1 MIQELRRQ
9 AADQPDI
16 QKLLW
21 KRQLSQQ
28 STYRAEIHEL
38 HTEMLN
44 MKEKSEMKSH
54 LAANMCKI
62 EHTVPSRTVDSEPE
76 NVLNTLSPGIY
87 RSARW
92 ILPHE
97 LETPNRPTSS
107 GLQSP
112 AGAPVQFGPSPQTR
126 EYAPPPPCFIPPA
139 QWGDVHGRAGDE
151 DCELFGG
158 MLIGDDQD
166 LQPDPLQAVQ
176 QTDESGNAEIPLF
189 QLSQQPMTAARC
201 INGNLVRP
209 DNTDEEP
216 PSTACRQSTVMAPGG
231 VPLGRGPPGY
241 QQSPGG
247 LQGRSVPPPP
257 PPPAPVAHAPA
268 AYNAATYPRE
278 WTPLNTRPKAAGA
291 GGQPNGPPNDPG
303 GSSGPGANG
312 QPGQGGNP
320 YSGGGAAGSNG
331 SGGGAP
337 PPPGGQP
344 GGSAPPGN
352 TPPQQTGGAGP
363 PGGAPQSPPGISQP
377 NRHPDPWAP
386 LDRSRKPLP
395 KLLLPSNY
403 KVCSILDMRQ
413 ILESWYDKSTFAIA
427 TWRGDAQRYWLTQV
441 LDCEIGMTNGF
452 KALHHR
458 EPV

>member
-9 AADQPDI
+9 AEEQPDI
-16 QKLLW
+16 QKRLW

-54 LAANMCKI
+54 LAASMCKI
-62 EHTVPSRTVDSEPE
+62 EQTVPSRTVDSEPE
-76 NVLNTLSPGIY
+76 NVLNTLCPG

-92 ILPHE
+92 ILAHG

-107 GLQSP
+107 GLQSL
-112 AGAPVQFGPSPQTR
+112 AGAPVQFGPSPQPR
-126 EYAPPPPCFIPPA
+126 EYARPPPCFVPPA
-139 QWGDVHGRAGDE
+139 QWGDVHGRAGNE

-166 LQPDPLQAVQ
+166 LPPDPLQGVQ
-176 QTDESGNAEIPLF
+176 QPDESGNAEIPPC
-189 QLSQQPMTAARC
+189 QLSQQPMTTARC

-216 PSTACRQSTVMAPGG
+216 PSTACRQSTVMASGG
-231 VPLGRGPPGY
+231 VPLGRGPPGH

-247 LQGRSVPPPP
+247 LRGRHVPPPP
-257 PPPAPVAHAPA
+257 PPPPPPAAPVPHAPA
-268 AYNAATYPRE
+268 APSAATYPRE
-278 WTPLNTRPKAAGA
+278 WTPLHTRPKAS
-291 GGQPNGPPNDPG
+291 GGGGPPN
-303 GSSGPGANG
+303 GS
-312 QPGQGGNP
+312 
-320 YSGGGAAGSNG
+320 
-331 SGGGAP
+331 
-337 PPPGGQP
+337 PPPGMIQAAADRP
-344 GGSAPPGN
+344 RSKWTIQAK
-352 TPPQQTGGAGP
+352 ALH
-363 PGGAPQSPPGISQP
+363 SPYPGILQP
-377 NRHPDPWAP
+377 NRHPDPWAS

-395 KLLLPSNY
+395 KLMLPSNY
-403 KVCSILDMRQ
+403 KACSILDMRQ

-441 LDCEIGMTNGF
+441 LDCARNRHDQWLQSTPSQR
-452 KALHHR
+452 ASL
-458 EPV
+458 EPAYILGDRKHIPEAQNAVESVLRTELLDVDIVRPSL